1 MSPSSPAPCSPADC
15 RVVLLTPSGR
25 GAVATVLVEGGG
37 AIDAVSKWFR
47 AASGKP
53 LNAIAPGTIVFGYF
67 VARDGREEEVV
78 VCPRAAGR
86 IEVNCH
92 GGKAAAGRIVAAL
105 TSAGCRQI
113 PWQDWVR
120 SGEPDSL
127 AAEARIALAEAPTLR
142 TAAILLDQ
150 YRGALRMELQGI
162 IALVESPDAGDTK
175 CDTIARL
182 ERLANR
188 AALGTHLTNPWRVVI
203 AGRPNVGKSSLINA
217 LLGYQRSIVY
227 DHPGTTRDALSART
241 ALDGWPVELV
251 DTAGLGDSGDALEAA
266 GVAMARKQIHSADL
280 VVLVFDRSY
289 LWSPDDQ
296 RLVEEF
302 PSALRVHNKCD
313 LPPAEPT
320 GRPEGIA
327 TSALRRK
334 GIEVL
339 ASQISSALVPAAPS
353 SGEAVP
359 FTRGQIDAIHAA
371 LALAR
376 RAGFREAASRL
387 RELAAGDS
395 S

>member
-1 MSPSSPAPCSPADC
+1 
-15 RVVLLTPSGR
+15 
-25 GAVATVLVEGGG
+25 
-37 AIDAVSKWFR
+37 
-47 AASGKP
+47 
-53 LNAIAPGTIVFGYF
+53 
-67 VARDGREEEVV
+67 
-78 VCPRAAGR
+78 
-86 IEVNCH
+86 
-92 GGKAAAGRIVAAL
+92 
-105 TSAGCRQI
+105 
-113 PWQDWVR
+113 
-120 SGEPDSL
+120 
-127 AAEARIALAEAPTLR
+127 LR

-162 IALVESPDAGDTK
+162 IALVESPDARDTK
-175 CDTIARL
+175 SLSENRPGEGDRHILLRTGLRKLLEVERAAQNEPVPDGFRISAKSEAIARL

-203 AGRPNVGKSSLINA
+203 VGRPNVGKSSLINA

-376 RAGFREAASRL
+376 DAKFPDVALSL
-387 RELAAGDS
+387 RDLGVCDS
-395 S
+395 G

>member
-25 GAVATVLVEGGG
+25 GAVATVMVEGGG

-162 IALVESPDAGDTK
+162 IALVESPDAGDAK

-203 AGRPNVGKSSLINA
+203 VGRPNVGKSSLINA

-280 VVLVFDRSY
+280 VVLVFDRSC

-296 RLVEEF
+296 RLAEEF

-313 LPPAEPT
+313 LPPAEPAS
-320 GRPEGIA
+320 RADGIA
-327 TSALRRK
+327 TSALVGE
-334 GIEVL
+334 GIEEL
-339 ASQISSALVPAAPS
+339 AKRVSSTLIPSVPQ
-353 SGEAVP
+353 SGEAIP
-359 FTRGQIDAIHAA
+359 FTCRQVEAIEAA
-371 LALAR
+371 LARAR
-376 RAGFREAASRL
+376 KDDCADAASRL